1 VHIKAPRGSAV
12 FFSGQMQH
20 RGVFGTDPS
29 APRQV
34 IAAHYISSAYK
45 EWPHVVRKD
54 DRSFWL
60 VFVYIY
66 QNDIMFH
73 QDRLGTNTGETHPT
87 KKRDRFLA
95 AVGACRI

>member
-54 DRSFWL
+54 DQTVCLVSFCIHL
-60 VFVYIY
+60 S
-66 QNDIMFH
+66 
-73 QDRLGTNTGETHPT
+73 
-87 KKRDRFLA
+87 K
-95 AVGACRI
+95 